1 MNTKTYDIKDFTK
14 IRASG
19 AVKVEIIQAAAYK
32 VSVYADDFEYIR
44 MDKLDDTLVIGRRGF
59 DWFLPFHG
67 QPEFRIEMPSL
78 SELRISGATQGR
90 AAGFQSDKPFSI
102 DISGASHF
110 DLEDVVTGTME
121 LQISGASHVKG
132 KIQSG
137 KATLNISGASHTE
150 LKGASVEMALEANG
164 ASHANLSG
172 FQVQNASVLL
182 SGASH
187 GTINI
192 NGRLDTHLNGA
203 SNLSWLGTAVMGE
216 MEISGAS
223 SIQRQ

>member
-1 MNTKTYDIKDFTK
+1 MNTRTFDIKDFTK

-19 AVKVEIIQAAAYK
+19 AVKVEIVQAAAYK

-44 MDKLDDTLVIGRRGF
+44 ADKLDDTMVVGRRGF

-78 SELRISGATQGR
+78 SELRISGATHGQ
-90 AAGFQSDKPFSI
+90 ATGFQSDKPLSV

-110 DLEDVVTGTME
+110 DLEDIVAGPLEV
-121 LQISGASHVKG
+121 QISGASHLKG

-137 KATLNISGASHTE
+137 KATLNISGASHIE
-150 LKGASVEMALEANG
+150 LKGATVEMVMEANR

-192 NGRLDTHLNGA
+192 NGKLDTHLNGA

-223 SIQRQ
+223 SIQRR